1 MGRLLS
7 VIFPR
12 EKQPHRA
19 TTTILYDLKVGKNI
33 VNILIWSKIYS
44 IYVIMYSWVSQD
56 RINGDWTIG
65 LKEVRRG
72 KIIVRNIGDSIMSM
86 SKRTQK
92 TLCVSSV

>member
-1 MGRLLS
+1 MGRLLN

-19 TTTILYDLKVGKNI
+19 TKTILYDLEVGKNI

-44 IYVIMYSWVSQD
+44 IYVIMYSWVFQN

-72 KIIVRNIGDSIMSM
+72 KTIVRNIGDSIMSM